1 MRLVIDTNVL
11 LSALISSASPSA
23 QILALW
29 RSRKFEL
36 LTSAEQ
42 IEEIARVTRY
52 PRIRARLAPALAGR
66 LVNLLRDVAIVV
78 EKLPEVDR
86 FPDPDD
92 NYLLA
97 LAEAGQADFLVT
109 GDNPLLALKR
119 HKSTRIVTPAALLHQ
134 MMERS
139 KIVGSA
145 NR

>member
-11 LSALISSASPSA
+11 LSTLISSASPSA

-66 LVNLLRDVAIVV
+66 LVNRLRDVAIVV
-78 EKLPEVDR
+78 EKLPKVDR
-86 FPDPDD
+86 SPDPDD